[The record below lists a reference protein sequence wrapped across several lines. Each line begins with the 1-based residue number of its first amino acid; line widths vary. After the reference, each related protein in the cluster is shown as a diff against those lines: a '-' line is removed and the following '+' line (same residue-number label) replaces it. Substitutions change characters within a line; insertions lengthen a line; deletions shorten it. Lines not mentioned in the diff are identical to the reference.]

1 MFRSAHSALT
11 WAYET
16 INRPIVKMSGAN
28 RMREQNTRR
37 APPEAIVGLSVH
49 EQHAQAAAI
58 IGMAERLADPVSR
71 EYIAARFGGMT
82 KPEHVTMMMM
92 DRIFTALGTGIH
104 GRRGAYKLLLCYFGA
119 NIGYGAIRF
128 DLKCRDAVVIEIRR
142 KVYDTLDLIGRRAMG
157 EMAANLEQHGLVESI
172 ILRAASS

>member
-1 MFRSAHSALT
+1 MFHSAQSALA

-16 INRPIVKMSGAN
+16 IDRPIVKMSSAN
-28 RMREQNTRR
+28 RMREQPTRR
-37 APPEAIVGLSVH
+37 SPPEAIQGLSVH

-58 IGMAERLADPVSR
+58 IGMVERLPDPASQ

-82 KPEHVTMMMM
+82 KPEEVAAMMN
-92 DRIFTALGTGIH
+92 RIFAALGTGTH

-119 NIGYGAIRF
+119 NIGYRAIRY

-142 KVYDTLDLIGRRAMG
+142 KVYDTLDVIGSRAM
-157 EMAANLEQHGLVESI
+157 EQLSTDFERHTLIKS
-172 ILRAASS
+172 ADKCYA